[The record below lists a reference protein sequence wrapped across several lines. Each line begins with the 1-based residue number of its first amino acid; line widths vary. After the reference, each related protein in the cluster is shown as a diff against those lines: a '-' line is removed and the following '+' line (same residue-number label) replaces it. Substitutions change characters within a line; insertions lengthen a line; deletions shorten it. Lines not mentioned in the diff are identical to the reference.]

1 MTQTQL
7 KERVLNLEAEL
18 KFIKKSLV
26 REPVFSIDEENW
38 NKTKI
43 ETKKIRKNLYQ
54 KLYAKK

>member
-18 KFIKKSLV
+18 KFIKKSLAQ
-26 REPVFSIDEENW
+26 EPVFSIDEENW
-38 NKTKI
+38 NKTRV
-43 ETKKIRKNLYQ
+43 EAKKTRKNLYQ